1 MNSAVSIWF
10 SQLKQ
15 FLDKG
20 CDEAKISFTPMNK
33 VMVLWQYSGHGEL
46 TQGHMDIH
54 ILRRFLLT
62 LSDREGKIWLNDF
75 VTNYF
80 DSESNK
86 RDVMRKDEQER
97 ARKVTDMQTPY
108 IIIRNKYRELSSHVK
123 LWQELQKWLTAC
135 RVFATLET
143 KRNLGQILGGDPLIK
158 RTGVLVIPFRD

>member
-108 IIIRNKYRELSSHVK
+108 IIIRNKYLELSSHVK
-123 LWQELQKWLTAC
+123 LWQEL
-135 RVFATLET
+135 
-143 KRNLGQILGGDPLIK
+143 
-158 RTGVLVIPFRD
+158 

>member
-33 VMVLWQYSGHGEL
+33 VMVLWQYSGHGKL

-108 IIIRNKYRELSSHVK
+108 IIRNKYLELSSHVK
-123 LWQELQKWLTAC
+123 LWQEL
-135 RVFATLET
+135 
-143 KRNLGQILGGDPLIK
+143 
-158 RTGVLVIPFRD
+158 

>member
-108 IIIRNKYRELSSHVK
+108 IIIRKKYLELSSHMK
-123 LWQELQKWLTAC
+123 LWQEL
-135 RVFATLET
+135 
-143 KRNLGQILGGDPLIK
+143 
-158 RTGVLVIPFRD
+158 

>member
-108 IIIRNKYRELSSHVK
+108 IIIRNKYLELSSHMK
-123 LWQELQKWLTAC
+123 LWQEL
-135 RVFATLET
+135 
-143 KRNLGQILGGDPLIK
+143 
-158 RTGVLVIPFRD
+158 